1 MKTIQLSVLLLAAAG
16 TTCFA
21 QQWEFGG
28 GAGAGFL
35 PGVSVSGVPGTATA
49 GFQSGVSAGAFIG
62 QGLNAHINGE
72 LHYAFMQSNLR
83 LKSGGTEAT
92 FSGLAHVMHYDI
104 VWHTNRKGSR
114 SQLFA
119 AAGGGM
125 KVFTGT
131 GTEAAYQPLNQ
142 FGYFT
147 KTTAYKPMA
156 TFAVGVRYALTPK
169 VYLRTEFRDY
179 ITAFPKELITPAPG
193 TKYGT
198 LLHDFVPMVTLS
210 YVY

>member
-1 MKTIQLSVLLLAAAG
+1 LAAAG

-35 PGVSVSGVPGTATA
+35 PGVSVTGAVGSATA
-49 GFQSGVSAGAFIG
+49 GFQSGISAGAFVG
-62 QGLNAHINGE
+62 QNLYNHISGE

-83 LKSGGTEAT
+83 LQSGGTEAT
-92 FSGLAHVMHYDI
+92 FSGMAHVVHYDV
-104 VWHTNRKGSR
+104 VWHTNRKESR
-114 SQLFA
+114 SQYYA

-125 KVFTGT
+125 KLFRGT
-131 GTEAAYQPLNQ
+131 GTEAAYQPLSQ

-147 KTTAYKPMA
+147 KTQAIKPMGTVA
-156 TFAVGVRYALTPK
+156 IGVRYALTPR
-169 VYLRTEFRDY
+169 VFLRTEFRDY
-179 ITAFPKELITPAPG
+179 ITVFPTQLITPAPG

-198 LLHDFVPMVTLS
+198 LLHDFVPMITLS
-210 YVY
+210 YEY